1 MRKLSDTTQAEWD
14 ALRRKNNV
22 KYHDDYVN
30 EHPVFGDEATKASTY
45 QHAGPMM
52 TYNDKPVT
60 AKSSNPKLA
69 AGNKKVP
76 LHLVPLSAMAY
87 TAQGLGEGAKKYG
100 QFNYRDTDVETQVYV
115 GAALR
120 HIMAY
125 ADGEDTDPDSG
136 NPHLAHA
143 MASLAILIDTIESGR
158 AIDTRPTAGA
168 GPATLKR
175 LSDDV

>member
-1 MRKLSDTTQAEWD
+1 MRRLSDTTQAEWD
-14 ALRRKNNV
+14 ALRRKKNIE
-22 KYHDDYVN
+22 YHDDYVN
-30 EHPVFGDEATKASTY
+30 EHPVHGDAAVEAHAKA
-45 QHAGPMM
+45 
-52 TYNDKPVT
+52 
-60 AKSSNPKLA
+60 SNPKLA

-87 TAQGLGEGAKKYG
+87 TAQGLAEGAKKYG
-100 QFNYRDTDVETQVYV
+100 AFNYRDTDVESQVYI

-120 HIMAY
+120 HIMAFS
-125 ADGEDTDPDSG
+125 DGEDIDPESG

-158 AIDTRPTAGA
+158 TIDTRPTAGS

-175 LSDDV
+175 LSDNA